1 MSELYG
7 GKTSKDLS
15 NRILTL
21 LITGMPGW
29 KGDNSQR
36 SPQEV
41 SLRSCY
47 SDPFKSKSWKNR

>member
-1 MSELYG
+1 MSELYDG
-7 GKTSKDLS
+7 TTSKDLS

-29 KGDNSQR
+29 KGDNSL
-36 SPQEV
+36 QEV

-47 SDPFKSKSWKNR
+47 SDPFKSKPWKNR